1 MESSEALR
9 ETILTMSRE
18 VDFLRTE
25 TTHANLLLNA
35 LDTVLCVEGDA
46 DPFTNVFSALLPIF
60 DFTSAIVLVEKNA
73 TADNNKSDLECV
85 AASDKPVIGT
95 HWQLTRLFSKALSGR
110 IISTVDRK
118 GIREWPHS
126 IADRFSSAQPALI
139 FPLAVREHRGLVILL
154 RNDNAPGFDR
164 NHVTLA
170 RKFSLLASHA
180 FAARQASL
188 NEAESHRLKDLTE
201 KLKTSQEAL
210 RYRANHDELTGLPN
224 RFYIQE
230 LISKMIDNKQPG
242 ERLALAF
249 VDLDEF
255 KRVNDLYG
263 HVAGD
268 ALLREVAQCLQSEI
282 RASDVA
288 GRISGDEFVI
298 ALDPVEDYADT
309 SAIIDRLQHCLQQ
322 PLEFNGTKLLPSAS
336 IGIAVYP
343 SHGSDYET
351 LRRHADI
358 AMYRAK
364 LTAKG
369 SSSFFTRDLGREADE
384 RLMLEKSL
392 HDAIASRGFY
402 CALQKKV
409 DILSGE
415 VTGFEIL
422 ARWVDSEGRIRSP
435 GEFLPLANELGLLD
449 DITMCV
455 LDDLIKRLPE
465 LDSSFGPR
473 TEYSLNI
480 SPAQT
485 TNVPFMTELTRKLQD
500 QNSQR
505 FFLELTEEALSAMD
519 ILEREVLPMLR
530 SANIRL
536 SIDDFGTGY
545 SSLSKLAALTVD
557 ELKVDMSLIT
567 AIHDRPRNQIILRA
581 IESLGSALEISIVAE
596 GIESAAE
603 NDFLLRNS
611 AISIGQGFLFHKP
624 QLLDEMLGT
633 AVA

>member
-9 ETILTMSRE
+9 ETIMTMSRE

-35 LDTVLCVEGDA
+35 LDTVLCVDSDA
-46 DPFTNVFSALLPIF
+46 DPFTDVFSALLPIF
-60 DFTSAIVLVEKNA
+60 DFSSAIVLVEKSA
-73 TADNNKSDLECV
+73 RDDEEHADLECV
-85 AASDKPVIGT
+85 AASQKPVVGT
-95 HWQLTRLFSKALSGR
+95 HWQLTRLFRKVLSGR
-110 IISTVDRK
+110 IISTVDSK
-118 GIREWPHS
+118 GISDWPPE
-126 IADRFSSAQPALI
+126 IADLFTSTQPALI
-139 FPLAVREHRGLVILL
+139 FPLAVRDHRGLVILL
-154 RNDNAPGFDR
+154 RNNHEPGFDR

-230 LISKMIDNKQPG
+230 LVSKMIDSKKPG

-263 HVAGD
+263 HVTGD
-268 ALLREVAQCLQSEI
+268 ALLREVAQRLQSAI

-298 ALDPVEDYADT
+298 ALDPVEDYTDT
-309 SAIIDRLQHCLQQ
+309 SAIIDRLQNSLQQ
-322 PLEFNGTKLLPSAS
+322 SLDFNGTQLTPSAS

-343 SHGSDYET
+343 SHGADYET

-364 LTAKG
+364 LTTKG
-369 SSSFFTRDLGREADE
+369 SISFFTRDLGREADE

-392 HDAIASRGFY
+392 HDAIASRGFH

-409 DILSGE
+409 DIRSGA

-422 ARWVDSEGRIRSP
+422 ARWVDREGKVRTP
-435 GEFLPLANELGLLD
+435 GEFLPLASELGLLD
-449 DITMCV
+449 DITMCI
-455 LDDLIKRLPE
+455 LDDFIERLPE
-465 LDSSFGPR
+465 LDSTFGPR

-485 TNVPFMTELTRKLQD
+485 TNIPFMTELTRRLESYD
-500 QNSQR
+500 SQR

-519 ILEREVLPMLR
+519 ILERDVLPMLR

-557 ELKVDMSLIT
+557 ELKVDMSLMT
-567 AIHDRPRNQIILRA
+567 SIHDRPRNQVILRA
-581 IESLGSALEISIVAE
+581 IESLGSALDISIVAE
-596 GIESAAE
+596 GIESSAE
-603 NDFLLRNS
+603 NDFLLSNT
-611 AISIGQGFLFHKP
+611 AITIGQGFLFHKP

>member
-9 ETILTMSRE
+9 ETIMTMSRE

-35 LDTVLCVEGDA
+35 LDTVLCVDSNA
-46 DPFTNVFSALLPIF
+46 DPFAEVFSALLPIF
-60 DFTSAIVLVEKNA
+60 AFTCAIVLVENN
-73 TADNNKSDLECV
+73 TADEHEHPELECV
-85 AASDKPVIGT
+85 AASETSIIGT
-95 HWQLTRLFSKALSGR
+95 HWKLTRLFNKVLSGR
-110 IISTVDRK
+110 IISTVDSK
-118 GIREWPHS
+118 GISDWPRT
-126 IADRFSSAQPALI
+126 IADRFSSTQPALI
-139 FPLAVREHRGLVILL
+139 FPLAVREHRGLVILI
-154 RNDNAPGFDR
+154 RKENEPGFDR
-164 NHVTLA
+164 SHVSLA

-188 NEAESHRLKDLTE
+188 SEAESHRLKDLTE
-201 KLKTSQEAL
+201 KLKSSQEAL

-224 RFYIQE
+224 RFHIQE
-230 LISKMIDNKQPG
+230 LVSKMIDSKPHD

-263 HVAGD
+263 HVTGD
-268 ALLREVAQCLQSEI
+268 ALLREVALRLQSEI
-282 RASDVA
+282 RPSDVA

-298 ALDPVEDYADT
+298 ALDPVEDYSDT
-309 SAIIDRLQHCLQQ
+309 SAIIDRLQSSLQQ
-322 PLEFNGTKLLPSAS
+322 PLDVNGTQLIPSAS

-343 SHGSDYET
+343 SHGPDYET

-369 SSSFFTRDLGREADE
+369 STSFFTRDLGREADE
-384 RLMLEKSL
+384 RLTLEKNL
-392 HDAIASRGFY
+392 HDAIASRGFH

-409 DILSGE
+409 DIRSGE

-435 GEFLPLANELGLLD
+435 GEFLPLASELGLLD
-449 DITMCV
+449 EITMCV

-465 LDSSFGPR
+465 LDGTFGPR

-480 SPAQT
+480 SPSQT
-485 TNVPFMTELTRKLQD
+485 TNVPFMTELTRRLAGH
-500 QNSQR
+500 NSQR

-530 SANIRL
+530 SADIRL

-557 ELKVDMSLIT
+557 ELKVDMSLMT
-567 AIHDRPRNQIILRA
+567 SIHDRPRNQVILRA

-603 NDFLLRNS
+603 NEFLLQNT
-611 AISIGQGFLFHKP
+611 AITIGQGFLFHKP